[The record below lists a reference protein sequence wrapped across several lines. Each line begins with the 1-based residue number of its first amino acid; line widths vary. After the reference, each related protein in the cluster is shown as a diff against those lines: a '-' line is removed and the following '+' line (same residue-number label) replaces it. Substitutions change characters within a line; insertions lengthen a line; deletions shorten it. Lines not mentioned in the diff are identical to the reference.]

1 LAKEGCKQCYQDA
14 EGNEIP
20 RKYFVDE
27 SSMDVVAQLGQA
39 VSGPSPDPNA
49 IGQLA
54 GGIGNE
60 IYLECHLVHLPAQNA
75 KNP

>member
-1 LAKEGCKQCYQDA
+1 
-14 EGNEIP
+14 
-20 RKYFVDE
+20 
-27 SSMDVVAQLGQA
+27 MDVVAQLGQA

-75 KNP
+75 KDL